1 MKEIVGSFSGNNY
14 KTFIRYAFQKSK
26 AFMFVVCKYDG
37 NSSFNQ
43 KVKPLVR
50 NLSPYEIKKRKDK
63 RWPGVIT
70 QDMRTYI
77 LHFYKCCSETEDILL
92 ASANDLYDWNYPCFP
107 EDLSFYRANGLC
119 WFYSITHEQC
129 AFLES
134 EEPDDIR
141 FMKKNLGLEI
151 RDIDSLSLED
161 ELAQPFIERL

>member
-70 QDMRTYI
+70 QDKRTYI

-107 EDLSFYRANGLC
+107 EDLSF
-119 WFYSITHEQC
+119 
-129 AFLES
+129 
-134 EEPDDIR
+134 
-141 FMKKNLGLEI
+141 
-151 RDIDSLSLED
+151 
-161 ELAQPFIERL
+161 